1 MKNIINLRDEI
12 VNKLFK
18 NGYGFHNYP
27 KNLKYIK
34 VLNSKKKKNIIK
46 NFNIKDE
53 SYLKKI
59 SIYLSSKTIIKTP
72 TAFWESIDDLN
83 DIEDQ
88 ASAHRWIWAYELLNS
103 KLYNEKEKFDII
115 NCLVNNWFYYFGNI
129 KIDKK
134 NVMNESYTIS
144 ERLANYV
151 ILSKF
156 GCIKK
161 NNLHLNSLNRQL
173 EYLSENLEFYYKK
186 KSNHLLNNIRSII
199 IYSTYTK
206 QSEYL
211 KFASK
216 ILNKLIFDF
225 IDKDGFFKF
234 GSSHYQFIFTK
245 WMLDIF
251 LFSNT
256 SKFFNFFF
264 LNTLNACNFFIIKNN
279 DKIYIP
285 LFGNV
290 SPDIQPKLI
299 TKLIYNI
306 ISQKPE
312 KNNKKI
318 FFNKYLNFF
327 FKKKININIKTIKN
341 NSEWKKLENKKI
353 IIFSRNPELNG
364 FNFNHSH
371 NDYFHFVLFYEKK
384 PIIIDSGIKS
394 YLKNDEINKLSEFH
408 NSFLINKKNILDK
421 RVNANMLKRLVH
433 PIDNKYKIKHS
444 ENNLLMVGLNKYF
457 FFKRHISIG
466 NSWVSITNN
475 LKMNNTN
482 DVNFKLHLDNN
493 LLLKKNGKECKM
505 ILKKKHSLIQF
516 NTNQKSILNTISL
529 KKVNNFEKYGDK
541 IKQQQIIVSFKNVS
555 EVNMEIKIIF

>member
-1 MKNIINLRDEI
+1 L
-12 VNKLFK
+12 
-18 NGYGFHNYP
+18 
-27 KNLKYIK
+27 
-34 VLNSKKKKNIIK
+34 
-46 NFNIKDE
+46 
-53 SYLKKI
+53 
-59 SIYLSSKTIIKTP
+59 T
-72 TAFWESIDDLN
+72 
-83 DIEDQ
+83 
-88 ASAHRWIWAYELLNS
+88 
-103 KLYNEKEKFDII
+103 
-115 NCLVNNWFYYFGNI
+115 
-129 KIDKK
+129 
-134 NVMNESYTIS
+134 
-144 ERLANYV
+144 
-151 ILSKF
+151 
-156 GCIKK
+156 
-161 NNLHLNSLNRQL
+161 
-173 EYLSENLEFYYKK
+173 ENLEFYYKK
-186 KSNHLLNNIRSII
+186 KSNHLLNNVRSII

-256 SKFFNFFF
+256 SNFFNLFF

-279 DKIYIP
+279 HKIYIP

-306 ISQKPE
+306 ISQKRE

-318 FFNKYLNFF
+318 FFNKYLDFF
-327 FKKKININIKTIKN
+327 LKKKININIKNIKN

-433 PIDNKYKIKHS
+433 RINNKYKIKHS
-444 ENNLLMVGLNKYF
+444 ANNLLMVGLNKYF
-457 FFKRHISIG
+457 FFRVIP
-466 NSWVSITNN
+466 
-475 LKMNNTN
+475 
-482 DVNFKLHLDNN
+482 
-493 LLLKKNGKECKM
+493 
-505 ILKKKHSLIQF
+505 
-516 NTNQKSILNTISL
+516 
-529 KKVNNFEKYGDK
+529 
-541 IKQQQIIVSFKNVS
+541 II
-555 EVNMEIKIIF
+555 